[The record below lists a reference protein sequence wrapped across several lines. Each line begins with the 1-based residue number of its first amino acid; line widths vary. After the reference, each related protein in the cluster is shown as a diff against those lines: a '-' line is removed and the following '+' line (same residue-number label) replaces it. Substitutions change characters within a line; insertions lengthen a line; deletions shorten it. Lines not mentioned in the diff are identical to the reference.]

1 MTTLIDACYYNQT
14 SIFGGQSEAAIQHSG
29 DQRDGTKEGFD
40 EVITID
46 LARMPQN
53 VQAIVLIMN
62 SYQGGT
68 LADVETAR
76 ATLQQEGKGD
86 VCSMSICCGHGVTG
100 CGTIV
105 MLLHRTK
112 GTWAYQFSKVSA
124 LTEVYFSIIQCI
136 VTF

>member
-14 SIFGGQSEAAIQHSG
+14 SIFGGQSVAAIQHSG

-68 LADVETAR
+68 LAGITSSTRLARRPCCNDNDV
-76 ATLQQEGKGD
+76 
-86 VCSMSICCGHGVTG
+86 V
-100 CGTIV
+100 
-105 MLLHRTK
+105 
-112 GTWAYQFSKVSA
+112 
-124 LTEVYFSIIQCI
+124 
-136 VTF
+136 